1 MEYNIEGMGCTG
13 CANTVQK
20 KLSEVAGVTAVTV
33 DFATKKAIVETDRE
47 IPFEALEKALEGTH
61 YSIHQNTLSQSVS
74 EHHHHEES
82 SKKTKDSVID
92 FPPSGVR
99 GHIFYCPMHCEGDKT
114 YDHPGD
120 CPVCGMHL
128 VEQVGGAQQQH
139 HHHEE
144 TPKKVKGN
152 GVFYCPMHCEG
163 DKTYDHPGDC
173 PICGMDLVEQVGGA
187 QQHHHHQESPKKVK
201 GNGVFYCPM
210 HCEGDK
216 TYDHPGDC
224 PVCGMDLVEQVS
236 TEAPEGESAEDQKR
250 KKLRRHFWGAVAFT
264 LPIFIIAMSGMWHNN
279 PLYELMPVSAWNWV
293 QFALSLPVVFYFCW
307 IFFERAWRSIKTLR
321 FNMFTLIG
329 IGAGVAW
336 LFSVVGLLVPDMFP
350 EQFKEHGSVHL
361 YFEAATVIL
370 TLVLLGQVLEAD
382 AHSRTQSAIKKL
394 LNLAPNEATKIIHG
408 KEVTVS
414 VEEVKKGDLLRVKPG
429 EKIPVDGVITEG
441 SASIDESMITGEP
454 IPAEKEVGN
463 KVSAGTLNG
472 MQSFVMQAEKVG
484 SDTLLS
490 QIVQLVQQASSSRAP
505 IQNLADKIASYF
517 VPIVIGISVLTFVIW
532 SVFGGEN
539 AYVYALLNAVAV
551 LIIAC
556 PCALG
561 LATPMSVMV
570 GVGKGAQNGILI
582 RNAEALEVMNHVN
595 TLVVDK
601 TGTLTE
607 GKPSVSR
614 VLTFGDTTE
623 KDLLQTLYSLNKQ
636 SEHPLAKATN
646 TYAQAQGITSLPF
659 THFEA
664 IAGRG
669 VKATFEGKDY
679 FFGNERLIKEL
690 DIALPEEVSTAVK
703 AEQAQGKTVSLVVV
717 GKQVIG
723 AVAITDK
730 VKASTAEAIQ
740 ELQDLG
746 VEIVMLTGDNPLT
759 AEAVAKE
766 IGVTQYKAGMLP
778 QNKQEEVVR
787 LQAEGKIV
795 AMAGDGIND
804 APALAQANVG
814 IAMGNGTDIAI
825 ESAKITLVKGDL
837 SGIVKAKKLSKAVVK
852 NIRENLFF
860 ALVYNSVGIPVA
872 AGVLYPI
879 FGILLSPMLGALAMS
894 FSSVSV
900 ISNALRLRRTKL

>member
-13 CANTVQK
+13 CANTIQK

-33 DFATKKAIVETDRE
+33 DFATKKATVETDRE

-61 YSIHQNTLSQSVS
+61 YSIHQSSNS
-74 EHHHHEES
+74 EG
-82 SKKTKDSVID
+82 
-92 FPPSGVR
+92 SGV
-99 GHIFYCPMHCEGDKT
+99 FYCPMHCEGDKT

-144 TPKKVKGN
+144 SPKKAKGS
-152 GVFYCPMHCEG
+152 GIFYCPMHCEG

-210 HCEGDK
+210 HCEGNK

-236 TEAPEGESAEDQKR
+236 TEAPEGESAEEQKR

-264 LPIFIIAMSGMWHNN
+264 LPIFIIAMIGMWHNN
-279 PLYELMPVSAWNWV
+279 PLYELMPISAWNWV

-307 IFFERAWRSIKTLR
+307 VFFERAWRSIRSLR

-329 IGAGVAW
+329 IGVGVAW
-336 LFSVVGLLVPDMFP
+336 LFSVVGLLAPDIFP
-350 EQFKEHGSVHL
+350 EEFKEHGSVHL

-382 AHSRTQSAIKKL
+382 AHSRTQGAIKKL
-394 LNLAPNEATKIIHG
+394 LNLAPNEATKIVHG
-408 KEVTVS
+408 EEIRVSIEEVTL
-414 VEEVKKGDLLRVKPG
+414 GDLLRVKPG

-441 SASIDESMITGEP
+441 NASIDESMITGEP
-454 IPAEKEVGN
+454 IPAEKGVGS

-472 MQSFVMQAEKVG
+472 AQSFVMKAEKVG

-505 IQNLADKIASYF
+505 IQNLADKISSYF
-517 VPIVIGISVLTFVIW
+517 VPIVITISVITFIVW
-532 SVFGGEN
+532 SVLGSEN
-539 AYVYALLNAVAV
+539 AYIYALLNAVAV

-570 GVGKGAQNGILI
+570 GVGRGAQHGILI
-582 RNAEALEVMNHVN
+582 RNAEALEVMNKVN
-595 TLVVDK
+595 TLVIDK

-607 GKPSVSR
+607 GKPSVSG
-614 VLTFGDTTE
+614 VFTFGNRSE
-623 KDLLQTLYSLNKQ
+623 KDLLQVLYSLNQ
-636 SEHPLAKATN
+636 HSEHPLAKATN
-646 TYAQAQGITSLPF
+646 AYTQAQGATPLPF
-659 THFEA
+659 TNFEA
-664 IAGRG
+664 LAGRG
-669 VKATFEGKDY
+669 VKASYEEKNY
-679 FFGNERLIKEL
+679 FFGNERLM
-690 DIALPEEVSTAVK
+690 EEIGAPLSEEIQTVVKTA
-703 AEQAQGKTVSLVVV
+703 QAAGKTVSLLAIEKEIIGVVT
-717 GKQVIG
+717 
-723 AVAITDK
+723 ITDR
-730 VKASTAEAIQ
+730 VKTSTVQALQ

-746 VEIVMLTGDNPLT
+746 VEIVMLTGDNSLT
-759 AEAVAKE
+759 AAAIAKE
-766 IGVTQYKAGMLP
+766 IGISNYKAGMLP
-778 QNKQEEVVR
+778 QNKQAEVAR

-814 IAMGNGTDIAI
+814 IAMGTGTDIAI
-825 ESAKITLVKGDL
+825 ESAEITLVKGDL
-837 SGIVKAKKLSKAVVK
+837 NGIVKAKKLSKAVMK
-852 NIRENLFF
+852 NIHENLFF
-860 ALVYNSVGIPVA
+860 ALVYNVVGIPVA

-894 FSSVSV
+894 LSSVSV
-900 ISNALRLRRTKL
+900 ISNALRLKRTKL

>member
-1 MEYNIEGMGCTG
+1 MEYNIEGMECTG

-33 DFATKKAIVETDRE
+33 DFATKKATVETDRE

-61 YSIHQNTLSQSVS
+61 YSIHQSSNS
-74 EHHHHEES
+74 EG
-82 SKKTKDSVID
+82 
-92 FPPSGVR
+92 SGV
-99 GHIFYCPMHCEGDKT
+99 FYCPMHCEGDKT

-120 CPVCGMHL
+120 CPICGMHL

-144 TPKKVKGN
+144 TPKKAKGS

-307 IFFERAWRSIKTLR
+307 IFFERAWRSIKTLH

-382 AHSRTQSAIKKL
+382 AHSRTQGAIKKL
-394 LNLAPNEATKIIHG
+394 LNLAPNEATKIVHG
-408 KEVTVS
+408 EEIRVSIEEVTL
-414 VEEVKKGDLLRVKPG
+414 GDLLRVKPG

-454 IPAEKEVGN
+454 IPAEKEVGS

-472 MQSFVMQAEKVG
+472 AQSFVMKAEKVG

-490 QIVQLVQQASSSRAP
+490 QIVQLVQQASSSRPP

-582 RNAEALEVMNHVN
+582 RNAEALEVMNKVN
-595 TLVVDK
+595 TLVIDK

-607 GKPSVSR
+607 GKPSVSE
-614 VLTFGDTTE
+614 VFTFGNRSE
-623 KDLLQTLYSLNKQ
+623 KDLLQVLYSLNQ
-636 SEHPLAKATN
+636 HSEHPLAKATN
-646 TYAQAQGITSLPF
+646 TYTQAQGATPLPF
-659 THFEA
+659 TNFEA
-664 IAGRG
+664 LAGRG
-669 VKATFEGKDY
+669 VKASYEEKNY
-679 FFGNERLIKEL
+679 FFGNERLMEEIGASLSKE
-690 DIALPEEVSTAVK
+690 IQTVVKTA
-703 AEQAQGKTVSLVVV
+703 QAAGKTVSLLAIEKEIIGVVT
-717 GKQVIG
+717 
-723 AVAITDK
+723 ITDR
-730 VKASTAEAIQ
+730 VKTSTVQALQ

-746 VEIVMLTGDNPLT
+746 VEIVMLTGDNSLT
-759 AEAVAKE
+759 AAAIAKE
-766 IGVTQYKAGMLP
+766 IGISNYKAGMLP
-778 QNKQEEVVR
+778 QNKQAEVAR

-814 IAMGNGTDIAI
+814 IAMGTGTDIAI

>member
-20 KLSEVAGVTAVTV
+20 KLSEVAGVKAVTV
-33 DFATKKAIVETDRE
+33 DFATKKATVETDRE

-61 YSIHQNTLSQSVS
+61 YSIHQASNS
-74 EHHHHEES
+74 EGS
-82 SKKTKDSVID
+82 
-92 FPPSGVR
+92 
-99 GHIFYCPMHCEGDKT
+99 
-114 YDHPGD
+114 
-120 CPVCGMHL
+120 
-128 VEQVGGAQQQH
+128 
-139 HHHEE
+139 
-144 TPKKVKGN
+144 

-173 PICGMDLVEQVGGA
+173 PICGMHLVEQVGGA
-187 QQHHHHQESPKKVK
+187 QQQHHHHEESPKKTK
-201 GNGVFYCPM
+201 GSGVFYCPM
-210 HCEGDK
+210 YCEGDK

-236 TEAPEGESAEDQKR
+236 TEVAFPPSGGRGLSAEDQKR

-336 LFSVVGLLVPDMFP
+336 LFSVVGLLVPDVFP
-350 EQFKEHGSVHL
+350 EQFKEHGTVHL

-414 VEEVKKGDLLRVKPG
+414 IEEVKKGDLLRVKPG

-532 SVFGGEN
+532 SVVGGEN

-614 VLTFGDTTE
+614 VLTFGNTTE
-623 KDLLQTLYSLNKQ
+623 KDLLQTLYSLNKH

-664 IAGRG
+664 LAGRG
-669 VKATFEGKDY
+669 VKASFEGKDY

-690 DIALPEEVSTAVK
+690 NIALPEEVSTAVK

-717 GKQVIG
+717 ENQVIG

-730 VKASTAEAIQ
+730 VKTSTAEAIQ

-766 IGVTQYKAGMLP
+766 IGITQYKAGMLP

>member
-33 DFATKKAIVETDRE
+33 DFATKKATVETDRE

-61 YSIHQNTLSQSVS
+61 YSIHQSSNS
-74 EHHHHEES
+74 EG
-82 SKKTKDSVID
+82 
-92 FPPSGVR
+92 SGV
-99 GHIFYCPMHCEGDKT
+99 FYCPMHCEGDKT

-120 CPVCGMHL
+120 CPICGMHL

-144 TPKKVKGN
+144 TPKKAKGS

-307 IFFERAWRSIKTLR
+307 IFFERAWRSIKTLH

-414 VEEVKKGDLLRVKPG
+414 IEEVKKGDLLRVKPG

-517 VPIVIGISVLTFVIW
+517 VPIVIGISLLTFVIW

-623 KDLLQTLYSLNKQ
+623 KDLLQTLYSLNKH

-646 TYAQAQGITSLPF
+646 TYAQAQGITPLPF

-669 VKATFEGKDY
+669 VKATFQGKDY
-679 FFGNERLIKEL
+679 FFGNERLIEEL
-690 DIALPEEVSTAVK
+690 NIALPEEVSTAVK

-766 IGVTQYKAGMLP
+766 IGITQYKAGMLP